1 MTGNDHPDSATTEL
15 DPSVVLSR
23 FSEPTRAWFE
33 ASFAGPTAAQL
44 GAWDSISRGEHTLV
58 VAPTGSGKTL
68 SAFLW
73 AIDRIVSEP
82 RPAAPQKAKRGA
94 GASPDA
100 PDEPRG
106 RCRVL
111 YVSPLKALAVDVE
124 RNLRS
129 PLVGIG
135 HAARRLGAQAPQ
147 VSVAVRSGDTPAA
160 ERRAFAKDGAE
171 ILITTPESLFLLLT
185 SQARSALTGVES
197 VIVDEVHA
205 VAGTKRGTHLALTLD
220 RLDHLLERPAQRIG
234 LSATVRPVEE
244 VGRYLAGGRPV
255 STVQPTST
263 KSWDLEVVVPIP
275 DMADPGAA
283 ERPGAPGAQPASR
296 TDGPPPGSSDWEE
309 ATATDDGL
317 AVTELDGA
325 GPGPVLPDLDGAGP
339 GPVLPDLDG
348 AGGELT
354 EDVWAPATDPEE
366 RASIWPH
373 IERRVTDLV
382 AAQTSTLVF
391 TNSRRVAERFTSR
404 LNEEWED
411 RHAPADA
418 DEGDGADTT
427 GDIDA
432 EGGRHTSRSPA
443 QVMAQSGSGG
453 AAPPVLARAH
463 HGSVSK
469 EQRGQIED
477 ALKTGQLPA
486 VVATSSLELGIDM
499 GAVDLV
505 VQVASPPSVASGLQ
519 RVGRAGHQVGATSHG
534 VFFPTHRADL
544 VQTAVVV
551 DRMRRGAIESLT
563 VPTNPLDVLS
573 QQVVAM
579 LAMEDWAVTDLF
591 ALVRRSASYAAL
603 PRSLFD
609 AVLDMLAGRYPGED
623 FSDLRPRIVWDRVT
637 DTLSARRGAQL
648 LAVTSGGTIP
658 DRGMYA
664 VMLAT
669 GEGPGRRVGELDEEM
684 VYESRVGDVFT
695 LGTTSWRI
703 EDITHDQVLV
713 TPAPG
718 QIGRLPFWK
727 GESLGRP
734 AELGAAVG
742 EFIRRIAGRPRE
754 AALADLAE
762 QGLDG
767 FAADNLLTY
776 LGDQREAVGHLPD
789 DRTIV
794 VERFRDEI
802 GDWRVVVHSPW
813 GSPVHAPWA
822 LCLAAR
828 MRERFGADVQ
838 ALAADDGI
846 VLRLPD
852 LGGWDDP
859 GEGGPA
865 SDGGP
870 GPEADRGAGAERG
883 AGGRG
888 AGSSPSRGGSGASEA
903 ARLDAEI
910 AELLTLDPDEVADLV
925 TQEIGGS
932 ALFASR
938 FRECA
943 ARALLLPRRNPGKR
957 QPLWQQRQ
965 RSAQLLEVASRYP
978 TFPIVLEAVR
988 ECVQDVYD
996 VEALRK
1002 LMRQLASREVR
1013 LVSVASPRPSPFA
1026 SSLLMGYIAQFLY
1039 EGDSPL
1045 AERRAAAL
1053 SLDAGLLAELLGRG
1067 EGAALRDLL
1076 DPEVVARTEA
1086 ELQRLA
1092 PDRQARDPEEV
1103 VDLLRVLGPLTRQ
1116 EVGERTTQEHR
1127 EEVEGW
1133 LAALLESRRIIEVR
1147 IAGEQRV
1154 ADAQDAARLRD
1165 ALGVAMP
1172 VGVPATFLEGVED
1185 PLADLVVRHARTHTP
1200 FTVDSLAQRLGLGT
1214 AVVRDAVRRQ
1224 VSSGRMAMGAL
1235 APSGTGDEDVC
1246 DAEVLRLLR
1255 RRSLAA
1261 LRQEVE
1267 PVTQAAYARFLPR
1280 WQSVG
1285 ELRGLDGTVRAVEQL
1300 AGARIPASAL
1310 ESLVLPA
1317 RVVDYSPAML
1327 DELMSGGEVLWQGH
1341 GSLPG
1346 DDGWVSLHLADTAH
1360 LTMTP
1365 PEPVATDDGPD
1376 ALDETARGVLE
1387 VLERVAGGAYFF
1399 RALSDAVGSLDDQRL
1414 AATLWELVWS
1424 GRVSADTYAPV
1435 RALLSGGRT
1444 THKARRA
1451 PSRPGRWSRTSVGLA
1466 TSRARPGRPSGPTRS
1481 GPASTVGRWSLLPPV
1496 ETDPTV
1502 RALAGA
1508 EQLLDRYGV
1517 LTRGSVVAEGVPGG
1531 FAGVYRVLSG
1541 AEEAGR
1547 VRRGYVVE
1555 GLGAAQFGSSGAIDR
1570 LRALSHERP
1579 HGSGDDG
1586 VGAEGGGV
1594 VGGGGWQA
1602 GGAGAG
1608 GGAGWQAGS
1617 AGRGAGGPEV
1627 VLLAATDP
1635 ASPFGASVPWPER
1648 GEEEAGHRPARKAG
1662 SMVVLVDGVLALYLE
1677 RGGRSALTMELPAE
1691 ANPGEVWPAA
1701 ARALVTAVR
1710 RGSLSGITIA
1720 KIDGAGALGS
1730 THPLAAALADA
1741 GFHTAPQGLRL
1752 RR

>member
-1 MTGNDHPDSATTEL
+1 MTDTDARPGTAVSAVPDPAE
-15 DPSVVLSR
+15 VLGR
-23 FSEPTRAWFE
+23 FSPATRAWFE
-33 ASFAGPTAAQL
+33 ASFAGPTPAQL
-44 GAWDSISRGEHTLV
+44 GAWDAISRGEHTLV

-73 AIDRIVSEP
+73 VIDQITAHPRASRSGSSTRSSRGRRAKSGEDAAGKDPAEEP
-82 RPAAPQKAKRGA
+82 
-94 GASPDA
+94 
-100 PDEPRG
+100 G

-135 HAARRLGAQAPQ
+135 HAARRLGQEAPG

-205 VAGTKRGTHLALTLD
+205 VAGTKRGAHLALTLD
-220 RLDHLLERPAQRIG
+220 RLDRLLPRPAQRIG

-244 VGRYLAGGRPV
+244 VARYLAGGRPV
-255 STVQPTST
+255 STVQPPST

-275 DMADPGAA
+275 DMADPGAT
-283 ERPGAPGAQPASR
+283 ERPDA
-296 TDGPPPGSSDWEE
+296 PGSSQSTAHRSTAREDDDWSQE
-309 ATATDDGL
+309 AEDVADDDEDVDDDFQPG
-317 AVTELDGA
+317 T
-325 GPGPVLPDLDGAGP
+325 GPVLPDLDG
-339 GPVLPDLDG
+339 
-348 AGGELT
+348 GGGQLE
-354 EDVWAPATDPEE
+354 EDVWAPAPDPEE

-404 LNEEWED
+404 LNEEWDE
-411 RHAPADA
+411 RHADPE
-418 DEGDGADTT
+418 EGAEGPGEGAD
-427 GDIDA
+427 GG
-432 EGGRHTSRSPA
+432 GGRHTSRPPA
-443 QVMAQSGSGG
+443 QVMAQAGSGG
-453 AAPPVLARAH
+453 SAPPVLARAH

-469 EQRGQIED
+469 EQRGEIED

-534 VFFPTHRADL
+534 AFFPTHRADL

-551 DRMRRGAIESLT
+551 DRMREGAIEQLS
-563 VPTNPLDVLS
+563 VPSNPLDVLA

-579 LAMEDWAVTDLF
+579 LAMEDWSVTDLF
-591 ALVRRSASYAAL
+591 ELVRRSASYAAL

-623 FSDLRPRIVWDRVT
+623 FADLRPRIVWDRVT

-742 EFIRRIAGRPRE
+742 EFVRRTAGLPRE
-754 AALADLAE
+754 AALEELAGR
-762 QGLDG
+762 GLDR
-767 FAADNLLTY
+767 FAADNLVTY
-776 LGDQREAVGHLPD
+776 LADQREAVGHLPD

-794 VERFRDEI
+794 IERFRDEI

-828 MRERFGADVQ
+828 LRERFGADVQ

-859 GEGGPA
+859 GEV
-865 SDGGP
+865 
-870 GPEADRGAGAERG
+870 
-883 AGGRG
+883 AGGAPGEGIPTGG
-888 AGSSPSRGGSGASEA
+888 AGSGSDSGRGEGGA

-965 RSAQLLEVASRYP
+965 RSAQLLEVAARYP

-996 VEALRK
+996 VDALRE
-1002 LMRQLASREVR
+1002 LMRSLASRQVR
-1013 LVSVASPRPSPFA
+1013 LVSVTTPRPSPFA

-1092 PDRQARDPEEV
+1092 PDRQARDAEEV
-1103 VDLLRVLGPLTRQ
+1103 VDLLRVLGPLTR
-1116 EVGERTTQEHR
+1116 EELRARTV
-1127 EEVEGW
+1127 EEQRPQVDGWVDSLVEG
-1133 LAALLESRRIIEVR
+1133 RRVIEVR
-1147 IAGEQRV
+1147 VAGEQRL

-1172 VGVPATFLEGVED
+1172 VGVPAAFLEGVED
-1185 PLADLVVRHARTHTP
+1185 PLADLVVRHARTHAP
-1200 FTVDSLAQRLGLGT
+1200 FTLESLAARLGLGS

-1224 VSSGRMAMGAL
+1224 VSSGRLVVGAL
-1235 APSGTGDEDVC
+1235 APSGTGEDDVC

-1285 ELRGLDGTVRAVEQL
+1285 ELRGLDGTLRAVEQL
-1300 AGARIPASAL
+1300 AGARVPASAL

-1317 RVVDYSPAML
+1317 RVVDYSPALL
-1327 DELMSGGEVLWQGH
+1327 DELMSSGEVLWQGH

-1360 LTMTP
+1360 LTMAV
-1365 PEPVATDDGPD
+1365 PEGEVVESDGAAAPEEGP
-1376 ALDETARGVLE
+1376 AAAVLE
-1387 VLERVAGGAYFF
+1387 VLERVVGGAYFF

-1414 AATLWELVWS
+1414 ATTLWDLVWS

-1435 RALLSGGRT
+1435 RALLAGGRT
-1444 THKARRA
+1444 THKARRT
-1451 PSRPGRWSRTSVGLA
+1451 PSRGGRWSRTSVALSASSGS
-1466 TSRARPGRPSGPTRS
+1466 TRPGRPSRS
-1481 GPASTVGRWSLLPPV
+1481 GPPTTVGRWALLPPV

-1517 LTRGSVVAEGVPGG
+1517 LTRGSVVAEGIPGG

-1555 GLGAAQFGSSGAIDR
+1555 GLGAAQFGSTGAIDR
-1570 LRALSHERP
+1570 VRALDRQRSETTAP
-1579 HGSGDDG
+1579 GE
-1586 VGAEGGGV
+1586 AE
-1594 VGGGGWQA
+1594 A
-1602 GGAGAG
+1602 
-1608 GGAGWQAGS
+1608 
-1617 AGRGAGGPEV
+1617 

-1635 ASPFGASVPWPER
+1635 ANPFGASVPWPAL
-1648 GEEEAGHRPARKAG
+1648 EEEVTHRPARKAG
-1662 SMVVLVDGVLALYLE
+1662 SMVVLVDGSLAVYLE
-1677 RGGRSALTMELPAE
+1677 RGGRSALTFPPPPE
-1691 ANPGEVWPAA
+1691 AQHEQVWRAVA
-1701 ARALVTAVR
+1701 GALVTAVR
-1710 RGSLSGITIA
+1710 RGTLGGITIA
-1720 KIDGAGALGS
+1720 KIDGGGALSS
-1730 THPLAAALADA
+1730 THPLAGALADA